1 MMDFKNAE
9 ELLKL
14 CDENNRSISQV
25 MRQRECDHGDED
37 MDQIQSRM
45 EQVLAIMK
53 ESAFTPLKTPVKSM
67 GGLIGGEAKKLETCY
82 QEGKDICGDTLS
94 TGIAYAMAVL
104 EVNASMGIIVAAPT
118 AGSWP
123 APASRSAATPSHTSR
138 RLAWPAPSA
147 ARTWC

>member
-14 CDENNRSISQV
+14 CDENNRSIFQV

-82 QEGKDICGDTLS
+82 QEGK
-94 TGIAYAMAVL
+94 
-104 EVNASMGIIVAAPT
+104 
-118 AGSWP
+118 
-123 APASRSAATPSHTSR
+123 
-138 RLAWPAPSA
+138 
-147 ARTWC
+147 